1 MNPHQKRKL
10 LGIQT
15 FHIGAKTDD
24 QYQRSSLDGRC
35 LAGQTLVFI
44 QGAHISR
51 SFGLSLE
58 FIVGWVA
65 DFNQGETLGRL
76 NLV

>member
-15 FHIGAKTDD
+15 FHIGAKTDY

-35 LAGQTLVFI
+35 RAGQTLVFI
-44 QGAHISR
+44 QGAHISC

-58 FIVGWVA
+58 FVVGRVA
-65 DFNQGETLGRL
+65 NFDQSQAMSRL

>member
-15 FHIGAKTDD
+15 FHIGAKTDY

-44 QGAHISR
+44 QCAHISC

-58 FIVGWVA
+58 FVVGRVA
-65 DFNQGETLGRL
+65 DFDQSQAVSRL

>member
-15 FHIGAKTDD
+15 FHIGAKTDY

-51 SFGLSLE
+51 SFGLGLE
-58 FIVGWVA
+58 FIVCRVA
-65 DFNQGETLGRL
+65 DFDQG
-76 NLV
+76 

>member
-51 SFGLSLE
+51 SFGLRLK
-58 FIVGWVA
+58 FLVCGIA
-65 DFNQGETLGRL
+65 DFDQSKALGRL